1 MSKKHT
7 KFVII
12 ENPHPDGKRYTTAKC
27 AGDYVARGW
36 AEWTRPDHIRFTEY
50 EARAL
55 RQAAPS
61 RRITGW

>member
-7 KFVII
+7 KLVFI
-12 ENPHPDGKRYTTAKC
+12 ENPHHDGKRYTTAKC

-36 AEWTRPDHIRFTEY
+36 AEWTRPDHIRFTEG

-55 RQAAPS
+55 WKAAPS
-61 RRITGW
+61 R